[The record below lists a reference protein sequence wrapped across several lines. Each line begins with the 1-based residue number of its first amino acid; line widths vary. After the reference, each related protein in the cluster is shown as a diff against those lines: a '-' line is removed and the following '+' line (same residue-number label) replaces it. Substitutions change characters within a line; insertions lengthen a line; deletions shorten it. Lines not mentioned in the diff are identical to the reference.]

1 MLPSRFPPASN
12 PYAANRTSILDSDA
26 LQAVVTAVRGHDV
39 HVTRAATQ
47 CDACERGTGCGA
59 ALLRQRTATN
69 TIVWEDAQSLPQVGA
84 ALAPLAGFIVGA
96 LVSETVVPIADAAAL
111 SGAVIGMVCGLVSAR
126 RLLAGRRAQWRVV
139 GGVTS

>member
-1 MLPSRFPPASN
+1 M
-12 PYAANRTSILDSDA
+12 DSDA

-84 ALAPLAGFIVGA
+84 ALAPRHPRALLHAAAAGYGLPLAGFIVGA
-96 LVSETVVPIADAAAL
+96 LVSETVVPNADAAAL